1 MCHARGTMLCSSGL
15 KSANGWAYVTP
26 TSLSAAAPARIAA
39 NASFGPAQTTSA
51 RRRSGGA
58 SGSDLGGASAD
69 ELGNVP
75 GGHDHGV
82 HPGALELG
90 HVVAAAD
97 GELRDRELSCRHVL
111 EEVERALQG
120 VLVLL
125 VTCCEQKDL
134 RVEPLQHLLELFLV
148 ANLHR
153 ALQAELERT
162 AVGRFELPVLVVQ
175 LAERQDAG
183 VRLRC
188 LRALRRAGRAPEQ
201 RQAGRL
207 PNLAHR
213 RMQCQRL
220 GSLLLRGTCRF
231 RSVDRHDYGDAVA
244 LGDGLAEA
252 SRPGHVLAIL
262 AQTAARSLTRCTQMS
277 RGPRAPGRLDPV
289 SHPEAGKAGL
299 SRLTDLRR
307 PREPCQVDQFGS
319 MVCRQAARLNEYG
332 WWNAS
337 SAF

>member
-39 NASFGPAQTTSA
+39 NASLGPAQTTSA

-82 HPGALELG
+82 HPGALELC

-120 VLVLL
+120 VFILL
-125 VTCCEQKDL
+125 VSCREEEDL
-134 RVEPLQHLLELFLV
+134 GVEPLERLLELFLV
-148 ANLHR
+148 ANLDR
-153 ALQAELERT
+153 ALQAELERV
-162 AVGRFELPVLVVQ
+162 AVGRLELPVLVVE
-175 LAERQDAG
+175 LAERQDTG
-183 VRLRC
+183 VRLR
-188 LRALRRAGRAPEQ
+188 RVRELRRAGRPPEQ

-213 RMQCQRL
+213 RVQRQRL
-220 GSLLLRGTCRF
+220 GSLLLRGAGRF
-231 RSVDRHDYGDAVA
+231 RSVDGHDDGDAVA

-252 SRPGHVLAIL
+252 ARPVHVS
-262 AQTAARSLTRCTQMS
+262 QFWRKRRRARW
-277 RGPRAPGRLDPV
+277 RGV
-289 SHPEAGKAGL
+289 
-299 SRLTDLRR
+299 
-307 PREPCQVDQFGS
+307 
-319 MVCRQAARLNEYG
+319 
-332 WWNAS
+332 
-337 SAF
+337 